1 MLTEARRL
9 VTHDDPVLIQG
20 ESGTGKELIAN
31 LLGSGRKAG
40 RFVAVN
46 VSALPKDLVE
56 SILFGYV
63 KGTFTGAQQDREG
76 LVQHAQEGTLFLD
89 EIGDMPL
96 ELQCKFL
103 RVMQER
109 KVRRVGATD
118 EEPVKCRFIAATHHD
133 LAESVKLKQF
143 RLDLYARLSTFT
155 LTIPPLRDRPEDVP
169 AICESLSRSFPVAKV
184 DWSKVDLS
192 LNVRSLQQIIR
203 RYTVLGKLP
212 TTKS

>member
-1 MLTEARRL
+1 MLIDARRL

-20 ESGTGKELIAN
+20 ESGTGKEIIAN
-31 LLGSGRKAG
+31 LLGSGRKTG

-46 VSALPKDLVE
+46 VSALPKELVE

-89 EIGDMPL
+89 EIGDLPL

-109 KVRRVGATD
+109 KVRRVGASD
-118 EEPVKCRFIAATHHD
+118 EEPVMCRFITATHYT
-133 LAESVKLKQF
+133 LWNEVVNKQF
-143 RLDLYARLSTFT
+143 RLDLYARLSTFM
-155 LTIPPLRDRPEDVP
+155 LTIPPLRNRLDDIP
-169 AICESLSRSFPVAKV
+169 AICESLDKSFPHTKI
-184 DWSKVDLS
+184 DWTKVDLA

-203 RYTVLGKLP
+203 RYAVLGKLP
-212 TTKS
+212 TTK